1 MAILKGL
8 SFPLNFSSRGSFS
21 TTSGMDKIKE
31 NIRALVLTSVGERVM
46 NPNIGTMGKSH
57 VFRNIDAQRLSLMK
71 HHIKTGIELGDRRGV
86 VLDLQLSQTDQD
98 GKVLVDVSFKIDT
111 SNEYENLV
119 FYI

>member
-8 SFPLNFSSRGSFS
+8 SFPLKFSSRGSFA

-46 NPNIGTMGKSH
+46 NPNIGTM
-57 VFRNIDAQRLSLMK
+57 
-71 HHIKTGIELGDRRGV
+71 
-86 VLDLQLSQTDQD
+86 
-98 GKVLVDVSFKIDT
+98 DVSFKIDT